1 MSWSEE
7 RLHLRQVNNSLKIPC
22 VYNNVSDHLQEL
34 MSCHSQSH
42 VHLHAVSPLVRGT
55 AGLSLSRLPCGGWGV
70 DNDTVWNDIHT
81 PSAAK
86 VAAGSVTELVNKGE
100 TSCSGFRL
108 LALLRAE
115 C

>member
-1 MSWSEE
+1 
-7 RLHLRQVNNSLKIPC
+7 
-22 VYNNVSDHLQEL
+22 

-55 AGLSLSRLPCGGWGV
+55 AGLSLSQLPCGGWGV
-70 DNDTVWNDIHT
+70 DNDTVWNDVHT

-100 TSCSGFRL
+100 QSILQMVHGT
-108 LALLRAE
+108 LAHVYVL
-115 C
+115 CWVY

>member
-1 MSWSEE
+1 MSD
-7 RLHLRQVNNSLKIPC
+7 KD
-22 VYNNVSDHLQEL
+22 NVSDNLQEL

>member
-1 MSWSEE
+1 M
-7 RLHLRQVNNSLKIPC
+7 LIVIVNF
-22 VYNNVSDHLQEL
+22 QEL

-55 AGLSLSRLPCGGWGV
+55 AGLSVSRLPCGGWGV

-100 TSCSGFRL
+100 MSSRVQL
-108 LALLRAE
+108 
-115 C
+115 